1 MRILYDTQQKS
12 FSWFHH
18 AKSLILV
25 DAWFDFYRELN
36 IDGAN
41 QSLRIIKNLI
51 DAGSCQSY
59 AAIDICMLLEF
70 TNLII
75 RTKLSDAYGL
85 VVKVLSAVR
94 LWFFFTINID
104 TPQQSSKPNESNF
117 SSFAILYHTN
127 VLQFLVWKENVIL
140 SLLGMSWIV

>member
-1 MRILYDTQQKS
+1 MD
-12 FSWFHH
+12 
-18 AKSLILV
+18 SL
-25 DAWFDFYRELN
+25 FNSYRELN

-59 AAIDICMLLEF
+59 AVKIDICMLLEF

-85 VVKVLSAVR
+85 VTKVLSEVR
-94 LWFFFTINID
+94 KLVFVPYKIL
-104 TPQQSSKPNESNF
+104 KHPNK
-117 SSFAILYHTN
+117 
-127 VLQFLVWKENVIL
+127 VVIK
-140 SLLGMSWIV
+140 

>member
-1 MRILYDTQQKS
+1 MD
-12 FSWFHH
+12 
-18 AKSLILV
+18 SL
-25 DAWFDFYRELN
+25 FNSYRELN

-59 AAIDICMLLEF
+59 AVKIDICMLLEF

-85 VVKVLSAVR
+85 VTKVLSEVR
-94 LWFFFTINID
+94 KLVFVPYKILE
-104 TPQQSSKPNESNF
+104 QPNKVE
-117 SSFAILYHTN
+117 I
-127 VLQFLVWKENVIL
+127 K
-140 SLLGMSWIV
+140 

>member
-1 MRILYDTQQKS
+1 MRILYSLSRS
-12 FSWFHH
+12 FLLMSSY
-18 AKSLILV
+18 AL
-25 DAWFDFYRELN
+25 FDFYRELN

-70 TNLII
+70 TKIII

-85 VVKVLSAVR
+85 VMKVLSKSQTFFLGGGGVR
-94 LWFFFTINID
+94 L
-104 TPQQSSKPNESNF
+104 
-117 SSFAILYHTN
+117 
-127 VLQFLVWKENVIL
+127 
-140 SLLGMSWIV
+140 

>member
-1 MRILYDTQQKS
+1 
-12 FSWFHH
+12 
-18 AKSLILV
+18 V
-25 DAWFDFYRELN
+25 DAWFNSYRELN

-59 AAIDICMLLEF
+59 AVKIDICMLLEF

-85 VVKVLSAVR
+85 VTKVLSEVR
-94 LWFFFTINID
+94 KWFLFPI
-104 TPQQSSKPNESNF
+104 K
-117 SSFAILYHTN
+117 Y
-127 VLQFLVWKENVIL
+127 
-140 SLLGMSWIV
+140 